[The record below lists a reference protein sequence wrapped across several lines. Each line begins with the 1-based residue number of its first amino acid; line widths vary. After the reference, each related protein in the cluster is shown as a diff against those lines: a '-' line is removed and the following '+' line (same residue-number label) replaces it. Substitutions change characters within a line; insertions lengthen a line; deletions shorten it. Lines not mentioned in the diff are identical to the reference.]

1 MISTRPFLNTPT
13 LTGKPHRKG
22 ISTSLSH
29 AGPGGHAPLLPT
41 PSSFDGYH
49 LPGIGGPQVDADHR
63 AHILLLVLLL
73 GPHRAQQQQ
82 RRRHHSELHHA
93 GAEDQS
99 LSSQAGVLGVQ
110 QQAVAPKR
118 DDGSGLR
125 ATGASGSG
133 GDTKQTR
140 SRPSSRPRRLPHTH
154 AEAQVSRSVLSRPVS
169 SAPSPTRLIYPPHS
183 PVVEASD
190 W

>member
-1 MISTRPFLNTPT
+1 
-13 LTGKPHRKG
+13 
-22 ISTSLSH
+22 
-29 AGPGGHAPLLPT
+29 
-41 PSSFDGYH
+41 
-49 LPGIGGPQVDADHR
+49 
-63 AHILLLVLLL
+63 
-73 GPHRAQQQQ
+73 
-82 RRRHHSELHHA
+82 
-93 GAEDQS
+93 
-99 LSSQAGVLGVQ
+99 
-110 QQAVAPKR
+110 VAPKR

-190 W
+190 WWSRYSLEAADWSMPPSWLLPIRSGLLRNSRHCYAPRADSLATGHS